1 MIYFGIV
8 GQSVIIT
15 FSFQSNIFLS
25 FYVRTWNT
33 FAKLQQQK
41 NTRIIFHIFF
51 RLNLKS
57 SEEDFF
63 FAFDCAQANIWVE
76 IKDLKKKLF
85 FDFKFFVSPLMD
97 RVEHG
102 MWSNSLIT

>member
-41 NTRIIFHIFF
+41 NTLIIFHIFF

-76 IKDLKKKLF
+76 IKDLKK
-85 FDFKFFVSPLMD
+85 
-97 RVEHG
+97 
-102 MWSNSLIT
+102 NYSLTLNFLLVRQWIELNMVCGVIA